1 MDRSF
6 SARCRAILAKPF
18 FHDMRTLL
26 GLWLLLPVVGA
37 VMKLHSCNNFLIF
50 RGVFWHALN
59 GTSLYAPY
67 PAEHFDTNHYGPLFS
82 LVIAPFAA
90 MPLFVGLL
98 LWLVVLSM
106 FLFWAVR
113 RSTFTRRQ
121 QLFVFWF
128 CAHELLTALYMQQ
141 FNIAIAAIIVLAY
154 CCIEKEQEHWAAFFI
169 MLGTFV
175 KLYGIVGLAFFF
187 FSRHKGRLVIW
198 LLVWAVV
205 MLVAPMVFHG
215 PDYVL
220 GQYQE
225 WFASLVGKNS
235 ENADS
240 IAQNISLLGLVHRVS
255 GYWFNDLW
263 LIVPGLVLFGLPYLR
278 FAQYKHVAFRQTLLA
293 SVLMFVVLF
302 STGSESSGY
311 IIPFVGI
318 VVWYTAAPWKRNGW
332 DVALLVFAFVLSS
345 LSPSDLFPA
354 YVRREWVQPY
364 ALKALPVVLIWLKL
378 CYEMLTRDYSSHSH
392 AEEENNFY
400 HTEEEKYYFHTEVQR
415 KKSEIP
421 ASFNSAPLCENFHSV
436 TLHKILR
443 SETFGEMV
451 RFAIVGTTAA
461 AIHYAIYWVLQ
472 HWINVNVA
480 YTIGYVLSFLVNYY
494 LSAHFTFREHT
505 SARNGVGFGG
515 AHLMNYLLHMV
526 LFNFFLWI
534 GLSRELAP
542 IAVLA
547 IAVPANF
554 LMVRF
559 VFKHFKRK

>member
-113 RSTFTRRQ
+113 RSTFTRSQ

-318 VVWYTAAPWKRNGW
+318 VVWYTAAPWKRNGC

-392 AEEENNFY
+392 AEEEKNFY
-400 HTEEEKYYFHTEVQR
+400 HTEEQR
-415 KKSEIP
+415 KKSKDSD
-421 ASFNSAPLCENFHSV
+421 SFNSAPLCENFHSV